1 MIYIENEG
9 ALFRGPAR
17 AWPQEVWNGSKF
29 VPYQGAV
36 PKDIEW
42 GDEIDEAAAQK
53 IMGAAGEPAQ
63 GPAAQ
68 GEDAQQGAV

>member
-17 AWPQEVWNGSKF
+17 AWPKEVWDGSKF

-53 IMGAAGEPAQ
+53 IMGGQPAQ
-63 GPAAQ
+63 APAEQ
-68 GEDAQQGAV
+68 GDEAQQGAA